1 MGTFNVYIDGT
12 KVFNAS
18 GDKGVKWLK
27 ATVDVNL
34 WGIYEV
40 RQHSLVARE
49 QNNRIHTFI
58 IFTIISGIVVT
69 DAITASRKL
78 KSF

>member
-40 RQHSLVARE
+40 RQHSLAARE
-49 QNNRIHTFI
+49 QNNRIHTFN
-58 IFTIISGIVVT
+58 IFTIM
-69 DAITASRKL
+69 AL
-78 KSF
+78 W